1 MAAPAPAVV
10 SPPLGKGVNGH
21 ALNGAATPASVSVEE
36 ADSDGESP
44 EGAAVVVE
52 EVEGEVPCPATA
64 GGKKKKKK
72 KGRKKKDAA
81 NGEVNGPSGAGA
93 AGAGKRDKEPEPP
106 VLCISRNKHWRYIS
120 SYHGPWL
127 QLPVELL
134 ESLLALNVD
143 VNASPPSSPS
153 LPRRRTPL
161 HSQLP
166 PPSSHA
172 RRTSPSSPH
181 TDSSSSSTALARL
194 SPDGSGAGA
203 AVDHPLSPF
212 ASGQRTP
219 PPIDPSV
226 FRSVASIRR
235 LIDEASDLAVRAAS
249 GLSAASL
256 ANLPSHGQGQGAW
269 GTAQGLGLGL
279 GMNGGAGNDRGGG
292 SMSAVRTHRLRAL
305 AVQRLAQAYRADEIA
320 ASVMVMQGASALD
333 DIAQRVLRQEPNNAD
348 AKYVHF
354 FHEKIPSRQLAE
366 STPTTVLDELIA
378 TNPLHL
384 EYYRTRGIVR
394 CFRDEFPLACRDFTH
409 AIRQSI
415 QLRKARH
422 AHDAEAEKKPNRPG
436 GRGKAGKRGK
446 RGGGGREHDHRHE
459 PAYGNGNA
467 DEDEAGGGN
476 GESAR
481 GATADPPSP
490 LEAQCLFLRGA
501 AYLQHAVFQI
511 EQACLNLEGV
521 RKPTSPDLPELR
533 LCYLEHGSYG
543 GTEMGNPDGPLGA
556 REGSKLRAYRA
567 RLGDA
572 DFRSS
577 VFGLIRKS
585 VRDHERF
592 LAHFDTL
599 ETGASFPG
607 NLAERVEAAFLLS
620 ESQRPG
626 QQQERQAQLAA
637 HQASPQTHPAPP
649 PLPFP
654 DGPAAFTTYH
664 PLLVESH
671 FSILICH
678 LLLGDFAGLLSAF
691 QRTAMLVDG
700 LEGYPIFLPARSMAQ
715 AEFVEVLERL
725 AGGWRVGAMPHSLS
739 IRRLAIEAPPPTV
752 ILDQAPSSA
761 QSSSTSPAPSEDS
774 SSTSTA
780 AVSAPA
786 STRMST
792 SSLPSSRSDTPVSV
806 SAAPP
811 SSNHKGKGVSYTYDE
826 PSTPSPAASAT
837 SLAEHLDAVRM
848 LLAPVMARQRRKA
861 EKERA
866 DRAARV
872 EKKKGLINIPLHGPR
887 VEIVLAWLG
896 AVHLPDLEGVPQPN
910 SSTRT

>member
-1 MAAPAPAVV
+1 MAAAASTAAPLAP
-10 SPPLGKGVNGH
+10 SLGPSINIPPHVNGR
-21 ALNGAATPASVSVEE
+21 ATSSSSPTTVDDEPE
-36 ADSDGESP
+36 SDAGDSP
-44 EGAAVVVE
+44 EGV
-52 EVEGEVPCPATA
+52 VEGEEPLSPAA
-64 GGKKKKKK
+64 GGTKKKKKK
-72 KGRKKKDAA
+72 KSRKKKDAVNGSGEAGMA
-81 NGEVNGPSGAGA
+81 NGAKKSE
-93 AGAGKRDKEPEPP
+93 KEPEAP

-143 VNASPPSSPS
+143 VNTSPPSSPNGS
-153 LPRRRTPL
+153 APPRSRRSAL
-161 HSQLP
+161 HAQLP
-166 PPSSHA
+166 PPPAHSRSTHSSN
-172 RRTSPSSPH
+172 SSD
-181 TDSSSSSTALARL
+181 TTALAKFDSSSTSAL
-194 SPDGSGAGA
+194 DY
-203 AVDHPLSPF
+203 PLSPF
-212 ASGQRTP
+212 TSGKPTP
-219 PPIDPSV
+219 PPIDPGV
-226 FRSVASIRR
+226 FRSVTQIRR

-256 ANLPSHGQGQGAW
+256 ASMPSHANQSAW
-269 GTAQGLGLGL
+269 NAAQTLGLNPL
-279 GMNGGAGNDRGGG
+279 GNEGGRGRDG
-292 SMSAVRTHRLRAL
+292 MSAMRTHRLRAL

-333 DIAQRVLRQEPNNAD
+333 DVAQRVLRQEPNNAD

-366 STPTTVLDELIA
+366 STPTTVLDDLIA
-378 TNPLHL
+378 SNPLHL

-394 CFRDEFPLACRDFTH
+394 CFRDEFSLACRDFTH
-409 AIRQSI
+409 AIKQSI

-422 AHDAEAEKKPNRPG
+422 AHDAEAEKKPNRTGAKGKG
-436 GRGKAGKRGK
+436 GKKARK
-446 RGGGGREHDHRHE
+446 GGREHDHRHSFS
-459 PAYGNGNA
+459 ANGNA
-467 DEDEAGGGN
+467 DDDEPSVNSDSPRSG
-476 GESAR
+476 SV
-481 GATADPPSP
+481 DPPSP

-533 LCYLEHGSYG
+533 LCYLEHGKYG

-556 REGSKLRAYRA
+556 KEGSKLRAYRA
-567 RLGDA
+567 RLGDS
-572 DFRSS
+572 DFRASI
-577 VFGLIRKS
+577 FALIKKS
-585 VRDHERF
+585 LRDHERF

-637 HQASPQTHPAPP
+637 HQASPQTNPAPP

-715 AEFVEVLERL
+715 AEFIEVLERL
-725 AGGWRVGAMPHSLS
+725 AGGWRLGTMPHSLS
-739 IRRLAIEAPPPTV
+739 VRRLAIEAPPPPV
-752 ILDQAPSSA
+752 ITILASTDAESSGTIPSPSDA
-761 QSSSTSPAPSEDS
+761 SSSTS
-774 SSTSTA
+774 A
-780 AVSAPA
+780 AAASAPA
-786 STRMST
+786 STMMST

-806 SAAPP
+806 STAPP
-811 SSNHKGKGVSYTYDE
+811 SSSHKGKGVSYTYDE
-826 PSTPSPAASAT
+826 PATSSPAASAT
-837 SLAEHLDAVRM
+837 TLAEHLDAARM
-848 LLAPVMARQRRKA
+848 LLAPVLARQRRKA

-910 SSTRT
+910 SSTRA